1 MKCTVDGRVFVLCC
15 ASLLSCVSSQTA
27 SPVDPTVVQD
37 DSSLGVSDIFSV
49 RVYGEEE
56 LSGTYQVG
64 SSGSFVFPFI
74 GELNVAGM
82 QPFQVAERIAEGLR
96 AEGYLQQPQVTVLV
110 EEYNS
115 KKISIVGEVRN
126 PGSFQISSGLTVA
139 QAVSLAGGF
148 TNIADENSTV
158 VTRKVDGSL
167 RRFRVPVREVTR
179 GRTEDFLLQSGDL
192 IYVPQRVF

>member
-1 MKCTVDGRVFVLCC
+1 M
-15 ASLLSCVSSQTA
+15 
-27 SPVDPTVVQD
+27 VQD